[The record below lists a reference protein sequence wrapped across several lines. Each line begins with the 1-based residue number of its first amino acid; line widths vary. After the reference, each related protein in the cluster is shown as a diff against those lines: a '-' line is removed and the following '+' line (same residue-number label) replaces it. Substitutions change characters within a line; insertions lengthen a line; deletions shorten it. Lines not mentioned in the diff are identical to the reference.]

1 MTIRTLAEVGARL
14 EEAVRSLPGDGHDLF
29 DRYEMVAIQ
38 ILDSEFLTSPG
49 AVGALPRLTSTS
61 SGWSSALA
69 RPRES
74 TPYLSG
80 DTL

>member
-38 ILDSEFLTSPG
+38 ILDSEFPDFAPG
-49 AVGALPRLTSTS
+49 LLER
-61 SGWSSALA
+61 
-69 RPRES
+69 
-74 TPYLSG
+74 YLSTYLDLKRLELG
-80 DTL
+80 SGPSN